1 MADTKQ
7 ENKTGVNKAD
17 KPRIIVVREFSGQR
31 SMREAF
37 EQAIENHAGEQ
48 FLRWK
53 ESKTG

>member
-1 MADTKQ
+1 MADMKQ
-7 ENKTGVNKAD
+7 EKRTEANKAD
-17 KPRIIVVREFSGQR
+17 KPRIIVVREFSGKC

-53 ESKTG
+53 ESKIG

>member
-7 ENKTGVNKAD
+7 EKDKGANKAD
-17 KPRIIVVREFSGQR
+17 KPRIIVVREFSGKC

-37 EQAIENHAGEQ
+37 EQAIENYAGEQ

>member
-1 MADTKQ
+1 MADTKL
-7 ENKTGVNKAD
+7 ERAAGANKAD
-17 KPRIIVVREFSGQR
+17 KPRIIVVREFSGQC